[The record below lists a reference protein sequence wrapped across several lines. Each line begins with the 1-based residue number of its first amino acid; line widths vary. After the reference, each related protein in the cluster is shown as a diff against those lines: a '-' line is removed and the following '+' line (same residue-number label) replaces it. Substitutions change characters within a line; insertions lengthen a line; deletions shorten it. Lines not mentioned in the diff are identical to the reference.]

1 MKLNRSLAI
10 SSKIQECK
18 RGNIIGL
25 LDKEFPTAVLQ
36 ESPSKKSRNRI
47 FTFNNTLLTMVLTA
61 TQADKTL
68 KNSVDLYYL
77 IDQHHRPEVR
87 QALEESR
94 EKEKQLDAKK
104 EKKAGRPKKYAVQLP
119 GSLQKD
125 ISLNTAAYSKAR
137 GRVPIEM
144 TEKLFKATRIEQ
156 AENIYS
162 HWHGYRVLM
171 GEGTYLPMQDT
182 QALRKEYQVKD
193 KGESQAGYPQALLET
208 IVERGTGQIHS
219 FRFSNRHVSELALFY
234 QILDELP
241 SQSLLLLD
249 SLYNCYQIIAKC
261 HRAGIQWVMP
271 AQRRRCY
278 QVEEVLGQGDEMIGI
293 KTPKNRSKWL
303 KENEAANRFLLR
315 GIECQ
320 SPNGKGYV
328 LETSLLDQTI
338 DKRAIQALYQT
349 RWDIEIGIR
358 EIKTIMGI
366 NILRSQTPEMA
377 LKELTVSLSSY
388 NLLRK
393 FI

>member
-10 SSKIQECK
+10 SSKIQQCK

-36 ESPSKKSRNRI
+36 QSPSKKSRNRI

-77 IDQHHRPEVR
+77 IHQHHRREAR
-87 QALEESR
+87 KALHESR

-104 EKKAGRPKKYAVQLP
+104 EKKAGRPKKYGVQLP
-119 GSLQKD
+119 SSLQKD

-144 TEKLFKATRIEQ
+144 SEKLFKATRIEQ
-156 AENIYS
+156 AENTYS

-171 GEGTYLPMQDT
+171 GDGTYLPMQDT
-182 QALRKEYQVKD
+182 QALRKEYELKD

-219 FRFSNRHVSELALFY
+219 FRLSNRHVSQLALFY
-234 QILDELP
+234 QMLDELP
-241 SQSLLLLD
+241 PKSLLLLD
-249 SLYNCYQIIAKC
+249 RLYNGYEIISKC
-261 HRAGIQWVMP
+261 NRAGIQWVMP
-271 AQRRRCY
+271 SQRRRGY
-278 QVEEVLGQGDEMIGI
+278 QVEEVLGQGAEIIAI

-303 KENEAANRFLLR
+303 KENEGANRFLLR
-315 GIECQ
+315 RLECQ
-320 SPNGKGYV
+320 SPDGRAYV
-328 LETSLLDQTI
+328 LESSLLEG
-338 DKRAIQALYQT
+338 Y
-349 RWDIEIGIR
+349 
-358 EIKTIMGI
+358 
-366 NILRSQTPEMA
+366 
-377 LKELTVSLSSY
+377 SY
-388 NLLRK
+388 
-393 FI
+393 